1 MSLALGTQWF
11 VSAQLRKGSCTHAP
25 QGQDEAELRRT
36 VGLTFQMV
44 SWLQNPSLPLQNHA
58 GHVISLSA
66 SRRLPPRPLTS
77 SVETSNHSR
86 SCLACTSSPHPT
98 SIRKGASGHFRST
111 VSFNARGSSA
121 GYVQLSDPTLLQ
133 FMKGDSHYSLF
144 CPCRGRKSKEG
155 YKIGSWSSLEKFC
168 GDSRWQIRVCGR
180 AGGAAACGAHRA
192 GGKRKGVVSSRICV
206 RVENTF

>member
-1 MSLALGTQWF
+1 
-11 VSAQLRKGSCTHAP
+11 
-25 QGQDEAELRRT
+25 
-36 VGLTFQMV
+36 MV

-66 SRRLPPRPLTS
+66 SRRFPPRPLTS

-155 YKIGSWSSLEKFC
+155 YKIGSWCSLEKFC

-180 AGGAAACGAHRA
+180 RGGLRGASCGRKAKRRCVLSNLRSCRKYVLKWTVKADVICTAACPAICPAFTRNVP
-192 GGKRKGVVSSRICV
+192 GK
-206 RVENTF
+206 